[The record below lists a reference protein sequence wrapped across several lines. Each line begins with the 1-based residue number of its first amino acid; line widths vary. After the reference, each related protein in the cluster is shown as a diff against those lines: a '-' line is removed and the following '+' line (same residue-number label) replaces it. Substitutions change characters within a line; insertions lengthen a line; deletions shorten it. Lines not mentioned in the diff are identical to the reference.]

1 MSGSEP
7 WPFPSILDQFTCPV
21 FIPKHSAPNTRAT
34 ILCARPRGFF
44 CSVCAPG
51 NTPPFRDFCT
61 MTGTCTELRSYSV
74 AAHGASRRGGGCRSI
89 AARRWRDEEK
99 QRREDIRAADWLIS
113 RSSSSTSPLCA

>member
-1 MSGSEP
+1 MSSP
-7 WPFPSILDQFTCPV
+7 AMSRAPSLLDSVP
-21 FIPKHSAPNTRAT
+21 PDS
-34 ILCARPRGFF
+34 RPTKPTFSFF

-74 AAHGASRRGGGCRSI
+74 AALGASRRGGGCGSI
-89 AARRWRDEEK
+89 AAGRWRDEEK